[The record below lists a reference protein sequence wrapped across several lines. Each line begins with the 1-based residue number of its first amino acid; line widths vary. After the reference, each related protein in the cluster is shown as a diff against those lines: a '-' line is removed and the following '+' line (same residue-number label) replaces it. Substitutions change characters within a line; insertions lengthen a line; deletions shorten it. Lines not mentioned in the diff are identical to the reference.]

1 MKAKYLFLALL
12 LLPIAF
18 SSTEVS
24 VSSLSVSRQS
34 ISSGESGAI
43 SFIITNTGDKSLS
56 EVEVSLSSSLTLGRT
71 LFTFNDLDVG
81 ESRTITTSYSAPSD
95 MKSGSYP
102 INIDIKYDVSDEEY
116 HNQASVVVNVAGSKY
131 LVVSN
136 YTTQLLIDGTTRFV
150 INLKNE
156 GDDDLN
162 DLLISLSLPDG
173 FIPLNGSQFY
183 IDSLDVGESVSFST
197 DIFVDKSIEP
207 NPYQIVVSKVADG
220 YSDSN
225 TLNIYAYGIPELSIS
240 GINLDPKVPIQGEME
255 SISVQ
260 IENVGSGDAYNVVA
274 QLYVDGGSKGRK
286 VEYLGSL
293 ERDDLTSAIFDI
305 TVPKTD
311 FLNGTIVITYT
322 DNNGQLHQ
330 ERQDISFDVVGV
342 GSSNTLA
349 YIVAGVVVVILIY
362 YITKKRK

>member
-1 MKAKYLFLALL
+1 MKTKYLFLVLL
-12 LLPIAF
+12 ILPIAF
-18 SSTEVS
+18 SSAEVS

-43 SFIITNTGDKSLS
+43 SFVITNTGDKSLS
-56 EVEVSLSSSLTLGRT
+56 EVEVTLSSSLTLGT
-71 LFTFNDLDVG
+71 TVFTFNDLDIG
-81 ESRTITTSYSAPSD
+81 ESRAITTSYSAPSD

-102 INIDIKYDVSDEEY
+102 INIDIRYDVSDEEF

-136 YTTQLLIDGTTRFV
+136 YTTQLLVDGTTRFV

-162 DLLISLSLPDG
+162 DLLITLSLPDG
-173 FIPLNGSQFY
+173 FIPINGSQFY
-183 IDSLDVGESVSFST
+183 IDSLNVGESVSFST
-197 DIFVDKSIEP
+197 DVFVDKSIDP

-220 YSDSN
+220 YSGSDV
-225 TLNIYAYGIPELSIS
+225 LNVYAYGIPELSIS
-240 GINLDPKVPIQGEME
+240 GINLDPKVPIQEEME

-274 QLYVDGGSKGRK
+274 QLYIDGGSKGRK
-286 VEYLGSL
+286 LEYLGSL

-305 TVPKTD
+305 TVPKTET
-311 FLNGTIVITYT
+311 LNGTIVISYT
-322 DNNGQLHQ
+322 DNNGRVYQ
-330 ERQDISFDVVGV
+330 ERQDISFDVVGSNSTNPFMYVV
-342 GSSNTLA
+342 GG
-349 YIVAGVVVVILIY
+349 IVVVALIY
-362 YITKKRK
+362 YFAKRRK